1 MSSQGAVVDCGPG
14 CALTLVCVC
23 VYMWISQGR
32 QSGMGTVLQHFPI
45 AHSPFVQRLSKNATV
60 TELLMALNN
69 IRKNYFIMKREY
81 VYLQAWFSGLLDH

>member
-1 MSSQGAVVDCGPG
+1 M
-14 CALTLVCVC
+14 
-23 VYMWISQGR
+23 
-32 QSGMGTVLQHFPI
+32 VLQHFPI

-69 IRKNYFIMKREY
+69 IRNNYFIMKREY